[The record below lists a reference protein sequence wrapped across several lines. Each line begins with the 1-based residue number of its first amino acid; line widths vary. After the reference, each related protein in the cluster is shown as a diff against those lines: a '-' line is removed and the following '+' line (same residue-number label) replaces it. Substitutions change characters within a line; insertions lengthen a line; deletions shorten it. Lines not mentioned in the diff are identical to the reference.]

1 MENPGKIRWV
11 PLRVSPSDQPPV
23 ILLGHF
29 MSATDSYSFTV
40 TDLKSLWVDSASREI
55 IVERAMQDKCMV
67 DVSQSSNLAVLLGK
81 LSDSLTEYE
90 LPEGT
95 KFEAMR
101 AGENLKVTVTFQL
114 SASSRPLVWIFRL
127 QSTPSSTFFRDIFL
141 GSLGIIDAFQSQISA
156 LKAIASE
163 KDYHISA
170 MQEVL
175 QEYHANLYAPRR
187 YRASFEE
194 FNPEK
199 WIQSWKDDKTSTCK
213 ASDVYFRGVME
224 CSQWW
229 GWCAA
234 GKWVTDRDF
243 SDIRADVELA
253 NGNANMPAV
262 KCKRKHYASSSSSET
277 QERSVLR
284 EGRRSRHRRPVESDD
299 EQSSSGNENRIQFLI
314 GGGPRRR
321 IDNER
326 DFRDE
331 RSTNAGVNEKTRH
344 RTAPNRRP
352 SAPTSY
358 NAANDE
364 SNHNSESE
372 SQSSGMI
379 IGRRSRQSKPRS
391 PPISSQT
398 ATGDQLNESASS
410 DDEGALSQASSSGS
424 STHGV
429 MGGGIIGGTRSRGS
443 KRGTPIGRCTETKTT
458 SPSPIS
464 RHRSRSPAKEL
475 ETIVR
480 TRTASPP
487 KNPEDIANQRRRILQ
502 DQLQA
507 KKRGPVRRRF

>member
-29 MSATDSYSFTV
+29 VSATDSYSFTV

-95 KFEAMR
+95 KFEAKR
-101 AGENLKVTVTFQL
+101 AGENLQVTVALQL
-114 SASSRPLVWIFRL
+114 SASSTPLVWIFRL
-127 QSTPSSTFFRDIFL
+127 QSTRSSAFFRDIFL
-141 GSLGIIDAFQSQISA
+141 GSLGIIDALQSQISA

-175 QEYHANLYAPRR
+175 QEYHANVYAPRR

-194 FNPEK
+194 FNAEK
-199 WIQSWKDDKTSTCK
+199 WIQSWKDDKTSICK
-213 ASDVYFRGVME
+213 ASDMYFRGVME
-224 CSQWW
+224 CNQWW
-229 GWCAA
+229 GWCSA
-234 GKWVTDRDF
+234 GKWGITDWDF
-243 SDIRADVELA
+243 SDIQSDVA
-253 NGNANMPAV
+253 NGNANMHPV
-262 KCKRKHYASSSSSET
+262 KGKRKHYASSSSSET
-277 QERSVLR
+277 PERSVLR
-284 EGRRSRHRRPVESDD
+284 EDQRSRQRRPVESDD
-299 EQSSSGNENRIQFLI
+299 DQSSSGNENQIKFLI

-321 IDNER
+321 IDSQR
-326 DFRDE
+326 DFRNE
-331 RSTNAGVNEKTRH
+331 RSTNAGVNEKSRH
-344 RTAPNRRP
+344 RTTPNRLPR
-352 SAPTSY
+352 APTSY
-358 NAANDE
+358 KAANDE
-364 SNHNSESE
+364 SNPTSESE

-379 IGRRSRQSKPRS
+379 IGSRSRQSKPRS
-391 PPISSQT
+391 PPISNHI
-398 ATGDQLNESASS
+398 ATRDQLNESESS
-410 DDEGALSQASSSGS
+410 DDEDALSQASSSGS
-424 STHGV
+424 SMHGV
-429 MGGGIIGGTRSRGS
+429 IGGGFIGGNRSLGS
-443 KRGTPIGRCTETKTT
+443 KRGTPIGRGTDTKAT

-464 RHRSRSPAKEL
+464 RNQSRSPVKEL

-480 TRTASPP
+480 TRLASPP
-487 KNPEDIANQRRRILQ
+487 KNPEDIANERRRMLQ